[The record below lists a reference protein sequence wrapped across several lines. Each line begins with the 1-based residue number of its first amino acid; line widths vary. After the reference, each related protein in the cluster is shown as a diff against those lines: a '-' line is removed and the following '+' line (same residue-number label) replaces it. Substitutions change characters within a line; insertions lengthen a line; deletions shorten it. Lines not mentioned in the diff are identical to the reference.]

1 MCQSRPPLALYG
13 TELRENNLSSTGS
26 SRVQVFSFSGALRQM
41 RIPPLI
47 AVIVLGKLG
56 LNAAFVPSAC
66 SNIHKASISSHM
78 TQQLTYRSIAF
89 ETILMA
95 EGNSQVGSMESVF
108 KFIRS
113 DALSLTVGSLCL
125 LALVTNRLYTDPLFD
140 SQSRTDIL
148 GVFSA
153 GGLLLNGLTLQVR

>member
-1 MCQSRPPLALYG
+1 
-13 TELRENNLSSTGS
+13 
-26 SRVQVFSFSGALRQM
+26 VQVFSFSGALRQM

-47 AVIVLGKLG
+47 AVIVLSKLG

-78 TQQLTYRSIAF
+78 MQQLTHRSVAF